1 MFFFEE
7 VGTLIKII
15 FIDLV
20 LSADNAVII
29 GMAASQFN
37 SKIRQKVLIIG
48 TILAIVFRIFFAAT
62 TVYLMEF
69 KGIRIIGGI
78 LLFWV
83 AYKLYTSILKSNDK
97 DLDKFKINQSE
108 RSNFIKALIVVTV
121 ADIVLSLDNVI
132 AVVGAAK
139 ENYLLLAFGLGLT
152 IILMTIVANAI
163 SNYLQKNKW
172 LGWIGLLTVIWVAS
186 DLIWKDFY
194 QILISR
200 L

>member
-1 MFFFEE
+1 
-7 VGTLIKII
+7 
-15 FIDLV
+15 
-20 LSADNAVII
+20 
-29 GMAASQFN
+29 
-37 SKIRQKVLIIG
+37 
-48 TILAIVFRIFFAAT
+48 
-62 TVYLMEF
+62 
-69 KGIRIIGGI
+69 
-78 LLFWV
+78 
-83 AYKLYTSILKSNDK
+83 LKSNDK
-97 DLDKFKINQSE
+97 DLDKFKIKQSE

-152 IILMTIVANAI
+152 IILMTTIANAI

-194 QILISR
+194 QIFISR

>member
-1 MFFFEE
+1 MFFLEE
-7 VGTLIKII
+7 AGTLIKII

-69 KGIRIIGGI
+69 QGIRIIGGT

-97 DLDKFKINQSE
+97 DLDKFKIKQSE

-152 IILMTIVANAI
+152 IILMTTIANAI

-194 QILISR
+194 QIFISR

>member
-1 MFFFEE
+1 MFFLEE
-7 VGTLIKII
+7 AGTLIKII

-48 TILAIVFRIFFAAT
+48 TSLAIVFRIFFAAT

-69 KGIRIIGGI
+69 QGIRIIGGV

-97 DLDKFKINQSE
+97 DLDKFKIKQSE

-152 IILMTIVANAI
+152 IILMTTIANAI

-194 QILISR
+194 QIFISR

>member
-1 MFFFEE
+1 
-7 VGTLIKII
+7 
-15 FIDLV
+15 
-20 LSADNAVII
+20 
-29 GMAASQFN
+29 
-37 SKIRQKVLIIG
+37 LIIG
-48 TILAIVFRIFFAAT
+48 TSLAIVFRIFFAAT

-69 KGIRIIGGI
+69 QGIRIIGGI

-97 DLDKFKINQSE
+97 DLDKFKIKQSE

-152 IILMTIVANAI
+152 IILMTTIANAI

-194 QILISR
+194 QIFISR